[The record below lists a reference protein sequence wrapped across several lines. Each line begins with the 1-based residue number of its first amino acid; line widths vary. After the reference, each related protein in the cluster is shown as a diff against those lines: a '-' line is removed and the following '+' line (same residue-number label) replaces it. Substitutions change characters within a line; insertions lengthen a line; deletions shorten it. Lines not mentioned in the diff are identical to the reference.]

1 MRSSKNLTGLYAFC
15 TAAFWMSYCVS
26 VSFAAVFLQK
36 RGYSNTTLGLIL
48 ALGNVLAALL
58 GPAMSEQ
65 IDRHAKLEPYHF
77 LFIVLP
83 AQALSLLLLTRMSE
97 KSLAL
102 SIVYIL
108 LIAFTVSINSLVLKI
123 YVDLSYRGASV
134 DYGLSR
140 GIGSLAYVVLSS
152 CLGLV
157 IKRLGIAAL
166 PYVGLAVTA
175 VQLFSALLLRR
186 AAPDGEKLTAEDV
199 GKSLSL
205 REFLKENPRYSIL
218 LFGTVLIFFAHN
230 TIANFLINITVNAG
244 GGEDTMGYLNAVMA
258 FVEIPVIM
266 FYARLRGKHSHSA
279 ALRMAFLFF
288 IVKTAAFALVGS
300 VPLLYAVMLLQAP
313 SFALYT
319 AAIVYYVNEELPHAD
334 SAKAQSLAFSMTM
347 VGSVL
352 SSVISGRN
360 YDLLGVRGTLLVAA
374 VVCVFGSLTAI
385 AGLKKKA
392 SEENSGT

>member
-1 MRSSKNLTGLYAFC
+1 MRTSKNLTGLYAFC

-26 VSFAAVFLQK
+26 VSFAAVFLQR
-36 RGYSNTTLGLIL
+36 RGYSNTSLGLIL

-65 IDRHAKLEPYHF
+65 IDRHAKLEPYHL
-77 LFIVLP
+77 LFFVLP
-83 AQALSLLLLTRMSE
+83 AQAISLIFLTRFDE
-97 KSLAL
+97 KCLAL
-102 SIVYIL
+102 SIAYIL
-108 LIAFTVSINSLVLKI
+108 LIAFTVSVNSLILKM

-140 GIGSLAYVVLSS
+140 GIGSLAYVALSS
-152 CLGLV
+152 CIGLL
-157 IKRLGIAAL
+157 IKRLSVAAL

-186 AAPDGEKLTAEDV
+186 AAPDGERLAAEET
-199 GKSLSL
+199 GKSLSMWK
-205 REFLKENPRYSIL
+205 FLKKNPRYSVL
-218 LFGTVLIFFAHN
+218 LLGTVLIFFSHN
-230 TIANFLINITVNAG
+230 TIANFLINLTVNAG

-266 FYARLRGKHSHSA
+266 FYARLRGRHSHSA
-279 ALRMAFLFF
+279 ALRTAFLFF
-288 IVKTAAFALVGS
+288 IVKAVAFALVGS
-300 VPLLYAVMLLQAP
+300 VPLLFAVMLLQAP

-352 SSVISGRN
+352 ASVISGRN
-360 YDLLGVRGTLLVAA
+360 YDLLGVRGTLLIAAA
-374 VVCVFGSLTAI
+374 VSLFGSLTAI
-385 AGLKKKA
+385 AGLKKKPA
-392 SEENSGT
+392 TENSGT